1 MRRTSQ
7 LRIYCISNT
16 NLLLYTSPSTF
27 TYSSPYHLLH
37 HRFRKK
43 FLLYSLLNKFTN
55 TKKLKTIKT
64 DNKEMRRLYPLLP
77 ISMTRLLKP
86 VIKQTFLKPNH
97 LANHAKD
104 NYVLL
109 KNAWDCIQ
117 SAKST
122 NITFRK
128 NLISLNYIYLY
139 QININLSS
147 HIFTHIK

>member
-16 NLLLYTSPSTF
+16 NLLLYSTLPPTTF

-64 DNKEMRRLYPLLP
+64 DNKEMIQETTLSTSSNLDD
-77 ISMTRLLKP
+77 SSTETGN
-86 VIKQTFLKPNH
+86 QT
-97 LANHAKD
+97 
-104 NYVLL
+104 
-109 KNAWDCIQ
+109 
-117 SAKST
+117 
-122 NITFRK
+122 
-128 NLISLNYIYLY
+128 
-139 QININLSS
+139 NLSQTQPS
-147 HIFTHIK
+147 RQPRKRQLRSSKKCLRLHPIRKID